1 MMYELNLAC
10 NNLKNNSSRK
20 EKENILEL
28 NKDFMLLRDVLRFL
42 CDKNITSGIDIRKI
56 NVEISTPFATPTFDD
71 LSVLLHYVKNNN
83 TGTLRDIYIVQNSI
97 KDICNGNSEYE
108 QLCKDIITK
117 SLKLGIDAK
126 TVNKVYGEG
135 FIPTFDVQLGT
146 PIDKC
151 IIPEGAE
158 IVLTQKLNGVRCV
171 YCDGKLYS
179 RTGKEYTGCNHIIS
193 DIKKMFN
200 FLKMPERVIDGEL
213 VLKDCGLSDSEAF
226 QKGTGIANSD
236 MKNKTELK
244 LVIFDTI
251 DTSQFH
257 IKICTEN
264 YIDRRSIV
272 MDYMRAII
280 GIKLNNIETVRCF
293 YRGNDHSKIWEYLEY
308 AEQND
313 MEGIMIN
320 LNTPYEFKRTKN
332 LIKVKKFY
340 DIDLE
345 CIEVL
350 NAEKGKYK
358 DTLGAIVCKYGN
370 NVVKVGSGFTD
381 EQRDYYYNNQD
392 KIIGKIVSVKYKE
405 KTKNKDGSE
414 SLQFPVF
421 LCVREDKDEADV

>member
-1 MMYELNLAC
+1 MMYALNNVCKCLQ
-10 NNLKNNSSRK
+10 NNSSRK

-117 SLKLGIDAK
+117 SLKLGIDSK
-126 TVNKVYGEG
+126 TINKIYGEG

-179 RTGKEYTGCNHIIS
+179 RSGKEYTGCDHIIS

-226 QKGTGIANSD
+226 QKGTGIAMSKSED
-236 MKNKTELK
+236 KSELK
-244 LVIFDTI
+244 LVVFDMFPLDEFWNGGSKETYNERKNKYLKEVYL
-251 DTSQFH
+251 Q
-257 IKICTEN
+257 
-264 YIDRRSIV
+264 
-272 MDYMRAII
+272 
-280 GIKLNNIETVRCF
+280 NNNLKSLDF
-293 YRGNDHSKIWEYLEY
+293 SGNTGL
-308 AEQND
+308 
-313 MEGIMIN
+313 
-320 LNTPYEFKRTKN
+320 
-332 LIKVKKFY
+332 
-340 DIDLE
+340 
-345 CIEVL
+345 EVL
-350 NAEKGKYK
+350 YC
-358 DTLGAIVCKYGN
+358 VN
-370 NVVKVGSGFTD
+370 NRNLT
-381 EQRDYYYNNQD
+381 
-392 KIIGKIVSVKYKE
+392 SVNLSR
-405 KTKNKDGSE
+405 KT
-414 SLQFPVF
+414 
-421 LCVREDKDEADV
+421 